1 MLHFLL
7 KSLSDTELQDTLF
20 EVLIQLVGNTVTKIQ
35 AKNSEVFWNTLAI
48 ELKELFEANTFND
61 SNTEKHIDFLLQLCG
76 TALEYRQ
83 GKFFHSN
90 KDFVQSF
97 IGLNVQKKSQ
107 PVLLTYCKVTI
118 LLLLSENI
126 KLSQE
131 NASSLTR
138 KINNLHNEEFFLY
151 FVDNI
156 HKYAG
161 FEALILPNF
170 LKLCLRNKL
179 DERYLHLLTKIILQ
193 KSPVCGSG
201 INLDSWKKYSID
213 FSHSTANREMTQVL
227 SENIVCGD
235 VEKLI
240 MDPACVLCSLICLP
254 HIATAIDETL
264 KVKLY
269 QFIDFLCKNITNTK
283 MEEHHIKL
291 LLFIL
296 EVGVETLVHFADE
309 EYLLKGLE
317 QLTAT
322 LLPLARNI
330 EYLLSLKILDLLYSA
345 LTNQEHVVQIQTL
358 LRLNEVLQE
367 NFSSP
372 YHEVSIYFSISVI
385 VFTNDS

>member
-7 KSLSDTELQDTLF
+7 KSLSDTDLQDTLF
-20 EVLIQLVGNTVTKIQ
+20 DVLIQLVGNTVTKIQ
-35 AKNSEVFWNTLAI
+35 AKNSEVFWNILVI
-48 ELKELFEANTFND
+48 ELKELFEGNTLYD

-90 KDFVQSF
+90 KNFVQGF
-97 IGLNVQKKSQ
+97 IGLNVQKISQ
-107 PVLLTYCKVTI
+107 SVLLTYCKVTI

-138 KINNLHNEEFFLY
+138 KINNLHNEEIFLY

-179 DERYLHLLTKIILQ
+179 KDRYLHLLTKIILQ
-193 KSPVCGSG
+193 KSPLCGSG
-201 INLDSWKKYSID
+201 IRLDSWRKYSID
-213 FSHSTANREMTQVL
+213 FGHSTANREMIQAL
-227 SENIVCGD
+227 SENIVCSD

-240 MDPACVLCSLICLP
+240 MDPASVLCALICLP
-254 HIATAIDETL
+254 HIAAAIDQNL
-264 KVKLY
+264 KVNLY
-269 QFIDFLCKNITNTK
+269 QFIDFLCENITNAK
-283 MEEHHIKL
+283 MKEHHIKL

-309 EYLLKGLE
+309 EYLLKCLE
-317 QLTAT
+317 PLTAT
-322 LLPLARNI
+322 LLPLARNV
-330 EYLLSLKILDLLYSA
+330 EYILSLKILDLLYSA
-345 LTNQEHVVQIQTL
+345 LINQENVVQMQTL
-358 LRLNEVLQE
+358 LRLDAVLQE

-372 YHEVSIYFSISVI
+372 YHEVSSFQ
-385 VFTNDS
+385 F